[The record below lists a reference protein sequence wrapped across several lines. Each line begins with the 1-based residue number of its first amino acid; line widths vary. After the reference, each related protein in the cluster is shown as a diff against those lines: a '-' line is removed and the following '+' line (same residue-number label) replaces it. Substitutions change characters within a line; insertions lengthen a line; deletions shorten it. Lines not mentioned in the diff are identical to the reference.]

1 MAFSSVEEV
10 FNGMAS
16 SFNSSNAQGMDAVF
30 QYNVTGDGGGTWHV
44 VVKDGACEVNVGAHP
59 SPSVTMTLDAETWL
73 GMVNKQING
82 MQAFMSGKLQVSGD
96 IMLAQKIESLFS
108 Y

>member
-1 MAFSSVEEV
+1 MA
-10 FNGMAS
+10 N
-16 SFNSSNAQGMDAVF
+16 SFNPSNAQGLDAVF
-30 QYNVTGDGGGTWHV
+30 QYNITGDGGGMWHV
-44 VVKDGACEVNVGAHP
+44 VVKDGACQVNTGTHP
-59 SPSVTMTLDAETWL
+59 SPSVTLTLDAETWL
-73 GMVNKQING
+73 GMVNKEING